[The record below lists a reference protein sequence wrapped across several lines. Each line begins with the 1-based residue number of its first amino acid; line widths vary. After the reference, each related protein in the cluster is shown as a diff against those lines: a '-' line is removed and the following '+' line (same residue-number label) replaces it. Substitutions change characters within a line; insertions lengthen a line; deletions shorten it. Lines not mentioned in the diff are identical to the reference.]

1 MDSKAIDRAMK
12 ARVPVLFGGV
22 RYARIL
28 EYVSW
33 YNDKGQHRLSVVL
46 LDAKGNCTVRVP
58 ADKVEFV
65 S

>member
-1 MDSKAIDRAMK
+1 MTSEHIHFAMK
-12 ARVPVLFGGV
+12 HRSPVVHNGI
-22 RYARIL
+22 RYDRIT